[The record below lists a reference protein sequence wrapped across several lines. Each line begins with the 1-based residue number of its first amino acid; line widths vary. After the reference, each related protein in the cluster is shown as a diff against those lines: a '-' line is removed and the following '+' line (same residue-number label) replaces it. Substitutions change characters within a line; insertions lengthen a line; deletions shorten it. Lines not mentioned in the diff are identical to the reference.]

1 MSVALTR
8 PDARPASVPLARR
21 LFRGV
26 ARRRIAAELDGL
38 HVCGL
43 ELAQAALA
51 RGPVIFAATHVSWWD
66 SLVLLALAEALGAD
80 GRALM
85 DAANL
90 EALPFF
96 RWVGALPV
104 DRSGPGRARRGLH
117 DAAAFLAAP
126 GRALWVFPQGRQRP
140 AHLRPLGLERGIDLV
155 ARSSGATI
163 VAVGLNY
170 GFRDLD
176 RVAAVAC
183 FEAPRP
189 VGAADLEADLIR
201 ALGRIDQFLDRGGM
215 GFETTIASTRARAD
229 QDLPTRMLA
238 ALARGA
244 R

>member
-1 MSVALTR
+1 MSVALTVPSR
-8 PDARPASVPLARR
+8 APLARR

-26 ARRRIAAELDGL
+26 ARRRIAGELDGL

-43 ELAQAALA
+43 ELAQAALD

-66 SLVLLALAEALGAD
+66 PLVLLALDEALGAD

-90 EALPFF
+90 DALPFF

-104 DRSGPGRARRGLH
+104 DRSGPGRARRGLR
-117 DAAAFLAAP
+117 DAAAFLAGP
-126 GRALWVFPQGRQRP
+126 GQALWVFPQGRQRP
-140 AHLRPLGLERGIDLV
+140 AHLRPLGLERGIDLI
-155 ARSSGATI
+155 ARWSGAA
-163 VAVGLNY
+163 VVPVGLNY

-176 RVAAVAC
+176 RVAAAVC

-189 VGAADLEADLIR
+189 VGTGDLVDLDGDLVR
-201 ALGRIDQFLDRGGM
+201 ALGRIDQFLDGGGM
-215 GFETTIASTRARAD
+215 SFDPLIASTRARAD